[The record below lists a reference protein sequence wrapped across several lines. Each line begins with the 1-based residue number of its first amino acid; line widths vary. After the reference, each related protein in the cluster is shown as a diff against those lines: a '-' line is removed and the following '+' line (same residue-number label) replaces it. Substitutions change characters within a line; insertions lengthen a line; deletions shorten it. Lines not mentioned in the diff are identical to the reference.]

1 MLKVTCLTN
10 KLANREIHNAT
21 YFKSNPIKII
31 NMKSIFRTKSIQS
44 ILDGAK
50 KKSLQKTLGAF
61 DLILLGVGCTI
72 GTGIFVLTGIAAA
85 EYAGPAVSIS
95 YALAG
100 LACIFAGL
108 AYTELAAMVP
118 ASGSA
123 YTYSY
128 VILGEFIAW
137 LVAWGLILEYTVASS
152 TVAAG
157 WSGYFVGILKSGG
170 ISLPESLTKVPSEG
184 GVINLPAVCISL
196 FIGIL
201 LVRGTKESIVLNRI
215 LVAIKLGVIFLF
227 LAVAAPHIEME
238 NYANFFPY
246 GWHGVGIGA
255 ATIFFAYLGF
265 DAVATT
271 AEECKNPNRD
281 LPIGIIGGLL
291 ICIAL
296 YVAVSLALTGIVN
309 FSELNNPEP
318 MAYALRV
325 NGSNIGSALVG
336 TGAITGMVAVL
347 LVLMYGQ
354 SRIFF
359 VMSRDGLI
367 PEFFSKLHKKFGTP
381 YVGCLFV
388 TVAVAIISGFTPI
401 QTMGQMSS
409 LGTLF
414 AFTVV
419 SIGVLVMRVR
429 SPNIERPFKCP
440 AVFVVA
446 PLAIIS
452 CSYLMY
458 NLFLKT
464 GKPFL
469 VWFAIGLVVYF
480 AYSYRRSPLHQNSKT
495 K

>member
-1 MLKVTCLTN
+1 M
-10 KLANREIHNAT
+10 R
-21 YFKSNPIKII
+21 
-31 NMKSIFRTKSIQS
+31 SIFRRKSIES
-44 ILDGAK
+44 VLEGASK
-50 KKSLQKTLGAF
+50 NSLKKTLGAF
-61 DLILLGVGCTI
+61 DLILLGIGCTI

-85 EYAGPAVSIS
+85 EYAGPAISIS

-100 LACIFAGL
+100 LACMFAGL

-118 ASGSA
+118 VAGSA

-128 VILGEFIAW
+128 IILGEFIAW
-137 LVAWGLILEYTVASS
+137 LVAWGLILEYTVAAS

-157 WSGYFVGILKSGG
+157 WSGYFVGILNAGG
-170 ISLPESLTKVPSEG
+170 IHLPEYLIKVPSEG
-184 GVINLPAVCISL
+184 GMINLPAICISL
-196 FIGIL
+196 FIGCL
-201 LVRGTKESIVLNRI
+201 LIRGTKESIMVNRI
-215 LVAIKLGVIFLF
+215 LVGIKLGVIFLF
-227 LAVAAPHIEME
+227 LAIAAPHIKME
-238 NYANFFPY
+238 NYANFFPF
-246 GWHGVGIGA
+246 GWHGVSVGA

-291 ICIAL
+291 ICALL
-296 YVAVSLALTGIVN
+296 YVAVSLVLTGIVN
-309 FSELNNPEP
+309 FSELNNAEP

-336 TGAITGMVAVL
+336 TGAVTGMVAVL

-359 VMSRDGLI
+359 VMARDGLI
-367 PEFFSKLHKKFGTP
+367 PASFGKLHKKFGTP
-381 YVGCLFV
+381 YLGCIFL
-388 TVAVAIISGFTPI
+388 TLAVAIISGFTPI

-419 SIGVLVMRVR
+419 SVGVLVMRVKK
-429 SPNIERPFKCP
+429 PNVERPFKCP
-440 AVFVVA
+440 AVFIVA
-446 PLAIIS
+446 PLAILS
-452 CSYLMY
+452 CGYLMY
-458 NLFLKT
+458 NLLLKT

-469 VWFAIGLVVYF
+469 IWFLISILVYF
-480 AYSYRRSPLHQNSKT
+480 CYSYKKSPLNKVSSDKQ
-495 K
+495 

>member
-1 MLKVTCLTN
+1 M
-10 KLANREIHNAT
+10 R
-21 YFKSNPIKII
+21 
-31 NMKSIFRTKSIQS
+31 SIFRRKSIES
-44 ILDGAK
+44 ALEGASK
-50 KKSLQKTLGAF
+50 NSLKKTLGAF
-61 DLILLGVGCTI
+61 DLILLGIGCTI

-85 EYAGPAVSIS
+85 EYAGPAISIS

-100 LACIFAGL
+100 LACMFAGL

-118 ASGSA
+118 VAGSA

-128 VILGEFIAW
+128 IILGEFIAW
-137 LVAWGLILEYTVASS
+137 LVAWGLILEYTVAAS

-157 WSGYFVGILKSGG
+157 WSGYFVGILNAGG
-170 ISLPESLTKVPSEG
+170 IHLPEYLIKVPSEG
-184 GVINLPAVCISL
+184 GMINLPAICISL
-196 FIGIL
+196 FIGCL
-201 LVRGTKESIVLNRI
+201 LIRGTKESIVVNRI
-215 LVAIKLGVIFLF
+215 LVGIKLGVIFLF
-227 LAVAAPHIEME
+227 LAIAAPHIKME
-238 NYANFFPY
+238 NYANFFPF
-246 GWHGVGIGA
+246 GWHGVSIGA

-291 ICIAL
+291 ICALL
-296 YVAVSLALTGIVN
+296 YVAVSLVLTGIVN
-309 FSELNNPEP
+309 FSELNNAEP

-336 TGAITGMVAVL
+336 TGAVTGMVAVL

-359 VMSRDGLI
+359 VMARDGLI
-367 PEFFSKLHKKFGTP
+367 PAAFGKLHKKFGTP
-381 YVGCLFV
+381 YLGCIFL
-388 TVAVAIISGFTPI
+388 TLAVAIISGFTPI

-419 SIGVLVMRVR
+419 SVGVLVMRVR
-429 SPNIERPFKCP
+429 KPNVERPFKCP
-440 AVFVVA
+440 AVFIVA
-446 PLAIIS
+446 PLAILS
-452 CSYLMY
+452 CGYLMY
-458 NLFLKT
+458 NLLLKT

-469 VWFAIGLVVYF
+469 IWFLISILVYF
-480 AYSYRRSPLHQNSKT
+480 CYSYKKSPLNKVSSDKQ
-495 K
+495 